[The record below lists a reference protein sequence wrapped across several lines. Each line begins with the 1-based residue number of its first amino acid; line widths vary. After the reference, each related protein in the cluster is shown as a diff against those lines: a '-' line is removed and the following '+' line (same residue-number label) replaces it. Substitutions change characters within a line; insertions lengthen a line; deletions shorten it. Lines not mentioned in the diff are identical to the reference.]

1 MRIKSAFGGAAVG
14 LIAAVAFAGGAYA
27 HHAAPTAAVATGDCG
42 EVTITTAWP
51 DDVADHRVDTAVLVV
66 LIDGEVTT
74 AAIGESITV
83 GPFEADTTVQY
94 RIWGGGERDY
104 DAPPLTDLDALL
116 AYLDQGGDVLDSDA
130 PGVAWHSLEV
140 TGCPEPDPTTPP
152 TTPTPTPTPTPAPAD
167 NDDDDAAGAG
177 GGDDDTLPVT
187 GSTAMLLGGGAVL
200 LLGLGTG
207 VYLAA
212 RRRRVTFVA

>member
-1 MRIKSAFGGAAVG
+1 MIGVAVG
-14 LIAAVAFAGGAYA
+14 ALAGLLLAAPAAA
-27 HHAAPTAAVATGDCG
+27 HHATPTVTVVEGECG

-51 DDVADHRVDTAVLVV
+51 DDVADHRVDTAALVV
-66 LIDGEVTT
+66 LVDGEVST
-74 AAIGESITV
+74 AAIGESVTV

-104 DAPPLTDLDALL
+104 DDPPLTDLEALL
-116 AYLDQGGDVLDSDA
+116 AYLDQGGSELSPDA

-140 TGCPEPDPTTPP
+140 PGCPADEEEEDLEPTPEPTPTTPP
-152 TTPTPTPTPTPAPAD
+152 AD
-167 NDDDDAAGAG
+167 DDDDAGGAG

-187 GSTAMLLGGGAVL
+187 GSTTVLLGGGAVL
-200 LLGLGTG
+200 LLGLGAG

-212 RRRRVTFVA
+212 RRRRVSFSA

>member
-1 MRIKSAFGGAAVG
+1 MKIKNAFGGAAVG
-14 LIAAVAFAGGAYA
+14 LIAAMAFAGGAYA
-27 HHAAPTAAVATGDCG
+27 HHAAPTATVTTGDCG
-42 EVTITTAWP
+42 EVTITTAWS
-51 DDVADHRVDTAVLVV
+51 ADEHHVGTAALVV

-74 AAIGESITV
+74 AAIGESVTV

-94 RIWGGGERDY
+94 RLWGGGERNY
-104 DAPPLTDLDALL
+104 DDPPLADLEALL

-152 TTPTPTPTPTPAPAD
+152 TTPTPATPPAD
-167 NDDDDAAGAG
+167 NDDGDAAGTG